1 MMKHQGFENMMR
13 SIRDG
18 SMLPVRSREYWNEAE
33 RAELTELYLSGAGLS
48 SIAVHLQRSEMAV
61 IQQLLGMGLLT
72 PPSSK
77 YVKRPRRPRCLC
89 ERCEF
94 RATCPRTGACAQE
107 VQDAG
112 TV

>member
-1 MMKHQGFENMMR
+1 MKTLEELESMMR
-13 SIRDG
+13 DIRDG
-18 SMLPVRSREYWNEAE
+18 ILLPERSREYWNEAE
-33 RAELTELYLSGAGLS
+33 REELTQLYQSGTGLS

-77 YVKRPRRPRCLC
+77 YGKRVKRPRCLC
-89 ERCEF
+89 EKCELQGS
-94 RATCPRTGACAQE
+94 CSKTGACALE

-112 TV
+112 SL